1 MKQLKLK
8 MGQSYKKQFGGELLI
23 GQRKTQ
29 RPLSIKK
36 PIHLVLRSS
45 QSKVFVPWNRSLE
58 ELIYRI
64 AKQFNVKIYD
74 LSLNWSH
81 IHSIIMIKDRK
92 DYVRFIRAL
101 TSILA
106 QKIKLKFGKVTSVF
120 NLRPFTRI
128 LEWGRDFNNVLDYVL
143 LNQLESVGLIERSK
157 AMITNKKRPSILFP
171 RLGS

>member
-45 QSKVFVPWNRSLE
+45 QSKVFVPWNKSLE
-58 ELIYRI
+58 ELIYKT
-64 AKQFNVKIYD
+64 AKQFNIKIYD

-81 IHSIIMIKDRK
+81 IHSIIMIKDRM
-92 DYVRFIRAL
+92 DYVRFVRAL

-106 QKIKLKFGKVTSVF
+106 
-120 NLRPFTRI
+120 
-128 LEWGRDFNNVLDYVL
+128 
-143 LNQLESVGLIERSK
+143 
-157 AMITNKKRPSILFP
+157 
-171 RLGS
+171 